1 MMIEPFYGYGG
12 KFSEGLAKVKI
23 DNRVGYIDT
32 DGRYVI
38 DLAEISPDIDFAY
51 DFVAGLA

>member
-1 MMIEPFYGYGG
+1 MIEPFYGYGG